1 MKTFPILLLTGM
13 LLGMGTA
20 GAAEDPPE
28 SCRPKVAGTALALAG
43 DAEKAQMQCD
53 IDRAARLVAR
63 SARLQPTTLH
73 PAIRIVDT
81 ASPSGAAY
89 IYDVIGAGP
98 SFWLEARSVPSEDN
112 ERSRVPVCKLSMAL
126 PDDVAK
132 PLVGMLATIGSM
144 ALPAYGRREEVT
156 INPDGSR
163 RVVLLLDTHDIVTT
177 IETPG
182 KVQQFSRHA
191 KASDDIARINQMIIG
206 VANISDGWTCNAD

>member
-1 MKTFPILLLTGM
+1 MKTFRILLLAG
-13 LLGMGTA
+13 LLCA
-20 GAAEDPPE
+20 GAASADDEPPE
-28 SCRPKVAGTALALAG
+28 SCRPNMDGTIPALTG
-43 DAEKAQMQCD
+43 EPEKAQMQCD
-53 IDRAARLVAR
+53 IDRAAHLVAR

-112 ERSRVPVCKLSMAL
+112 DRSRVPVCKLSTAL
-126 PDDVAK
+126 PDDLAK

-144 ALPAYGRREEVT
+144 DLPEYGRREEVT

-177 IETPG
+177 IETQG
-182 KVQQFSRHA
+182 KVQHFSRHA

-206 VANISDGWTCNAD
+206 VANISDGWTCNAN

>member
-1 MKTFPILLLTGM
+1 MKTVRILLLAS
-13 LLGMGTA
+13 LLCA
-20 GAAEDPPE
+20 GAASADDETPE
-28 SCRPKVAGTALALAG
+28 SCRPNLAGTVPTLSG
-43 DAEKAQMQCD
+43 DAEAAQMQCD
-53 IDRAARLVAR
+53 IDRAAHLVER
-63 SARLQPTTLH
+63 SARLQPTSQH

-112 ERSRVPVCKLSMAL
+112 ERSRVPVCKLSIAL
-126 PDDVAK
+126 PEDVAGR
-132 PLVGMLATIGSM
+132 LVGMLATVDSKD
-144 ALPAYGRREEVT
+144 LPNYGRREEVT

-177 IETPG
+177 VETQG
-182 KVQQFSRHA
+182 KVLHFSRHA

-206 VANISDGWTCNAD
+206 VANISDGWACNAN

>member
-1 MKTFPILLLTGM
+1 MKAFQILLLAG
-13 LLGMGTA
+13 LLCA
-20 GAAEDPPE
+20 GAASAVEDPPE

-43 DAEKAQMQCD
+43 EAEKAQLQCD
-53 IDRAARLVAR
+53 IDRANHLVAR
-63 SARLQPTTLH
+63 SARLQPTNKH

-89 IYDVIGAGP
+89 IYDIIGPGP
-98 SFWLEARSVPSEDN
+98 SFWLEARSVPGEDN

-132 PLVGMLATIGSM
+132 PLVGMLATIGSK
-144 ALPAYGRREEVT
+144 ALPEYGRREEVT

-182 KVQQFSRHA
+182 KVRHFSRHA
-191 KASDDIARINQMIIG
+191 KASDEIARINEMIIG
-206 VANISDGWTCNAD
+206 VANISDGWTCNTN

>member
-1 MKTFPILLLTGM
+1 MKAFRILLLAG
-13 LLGMGTA
+13 LLYA
-20 GAAEDPPE
+20 GAASADENPPE

-43 DAEKAQMQCD
+43 DAEKAQLQCD
-53 IDRAARLVAR
+53 IDRAEHLVAR

-112 ERSRVPVCKLSMAL
+112 ERSRVPVCKLSRVL
-126 PDDVAK
+126 PDDVASR
-132 PLVGMLATIGSM
+132 LVEMLATVGSNDI
-144 ALPAYGRREEVT
+144 PDYGRREEVT

-182 KVQQFSRHA
+182 KVQHFSRHA
-191 KASDDIARINQMIIG
+191 KASDEIARINQMIIG

>member
-1 MKTFPILLLTGM
+1 MKAFHILLFAG
-13 LLGMGTA
+13 LLCA
-20 GAAEDPPE
+20 GAASADEEPPE
-28 SCRPKVAGTALALAG
+28 SCRPKVAGTAPTLSG
-43 DAEKAQMQCD
+43 EAEKAQLQCD
-53 IDRAARLVAR
+53 IDRANHLVAR

-89 IYDVIGAGP
+89 IYDVIGTGP
-98 SFWLEARSVPSEDN
+98 SYWLEARSVPSEGN
-112 ERSRVPVCKLSMAL
+112 ERSRVPVCKLSTAL

-132 PLVGMLATIGSM
+132 PLVGMLATIGSI
-144 ALPAYGRREEVT
+144 ALPEYGRREEVT

-182 KVQQFSRHA
+182 KVRHFSRHA
-191 KASDDIARINQMIIG
+191 KASDDIARINQMIIS
-206 VANISDGWTCNAD
+206 VANISAGWTCNAN